1 MPLLAK
7 KQMCIRDSTQIVAF
21 GHALLTG
28 FDALRRALVVDE
40 RKRTD
45 LDGRTVVQR
54 GCIDDGTVDPG
65 AIEMCIRD
73 SVRTYTHGPGFRTR
87 YSCR

>member
-1 MPLLAK
+1 MSPSSSRNLIFRVRKIGVCASKKVDDLA
-7 KQMCIRDSTQIVAF
+7 DTQIVAF

-45 LDGRTVVQR
+45 LDG
-54 GCIDDGTVDPG
+54 
-65 AIEMCIRD
+65 
-73 SVRTYTHGPGFRTR
+73 
-87 YSCR
+87 